1 MILNNSKSV
10 KSSIDSKF
18 DIIEKCYKDFISLT
32 DVDAEPENI
41 VHKLVVL
48 NKVSKLYDDLIKKY
62 IKAYERESKNDK
74 SDNWKQKHDPKN
86 LKALDYKSAKLGTKS
101 LPDEDRSDIKQPTK
115 SKQLNLNEISKPL
128 WMNLSR
134 EDFDSLIKDVAD
146 NLDNK
151 N

>member
-62 IKAYERESKNDK
+62 IKAYDHYDQTIFMNTENSNGNESNKFIDQFTDK
-74 SDNWKQKHDPKN
+74 YN
-86 LKALDYKSAKLGTKS
+86 LKT
-101 LPDEDRSDIKQPTK
+101 P
-115 SKQLNLNEISKPL
+115 N
-128 WMNLSR
+128 
-134 EDFDSLIKDVAD
+134 
-146 NLDNK
+146 NK
-151 N
+151 NIGLVSLSIYCT

>member
-62 IKAYERESKNDK
+62 IRVYERESKNDK
-74 SDNWKQKHDPKN
+74 VITGSKNMTPK
-86 LKALDYKSAKLGTKS
+86 
-101 LPDEDRSDIKQPTK
+101 I
-115 SKQLNLNEISKPL
+115 
-128 WMNLSR
+128 
-134 EDFDSLIKDVAD
+134 
-146 NLDNK
+146 
-151 N
+151 

>member
-62 IKAYERESKNDK
+62 IKVYERESKNDK
-74 SDNWKQKHDPKN
+74 VITGSKNMTPK
-86 LKALDYKSAKLGTKS
+86 
-101 LPDEDRSDIKQPTK
+101 I
-115 SKQLNLNEISKPL
+115 
-128 WMNLSR
+128 
-134 EDFDSLIKDVAD
+134 
-146 NLDNK
+146 
-151 N
+151 